1 MHPLQ
6 WENGKK
12 QFWIWVILWWLL
24 LFGRRTSWGY
34 FPTVP
39 KNDFRAISIILIGA
53 VVFMLCSVH
62 LHQEIVGQ
70 FKAVTLPFWSIL
82 LTLAGLIISDD
93 IEPSRFL
100 STVFFA

>member
-24 LFGRRTSWGY
+24 LFGRRTSWGC

-70 FKAVTLPFWSIL
+70 FKAVTLPFWNIL

-100 STVFFA
+100 STVFFV